1 MPSPV
6 SSFLDEPKKKQNP
19 LFAFLDAGKKFLGGV
34 EDFGFGALTG
44 LGQSVNASALGLATL
59 ATPGIDTRLEEILAQ
74 NQRDLTEA
82 VPEGLP
88 GAIGAFGG
96 RVGGDISQIVLTGG
110 AARATGLAGAATK
123 AGVGKTAQRAL
134 VSAPVFGVQALGG
147 RESSTAGMLA
157 DVLPE
162 GRFQGAFE
170 DIAESPLQRSAFEVA
185 TDALLG
191 GVVEKGIDV
200 VRAARQSRKA
210 LKQARA
216 TIASRDAPE
225 IVSEKLPRTMQEFE
239 AEIARDLRAV
249 EKPPLINRRPEVSAA
264 DRKRLNLPAGAP
276 VPGGGK
282 PPESGFVVA
291 NVGADGKT
299 YYGKPNEIH
308 HNLSLDYPFSQRGEW
323 QKVGFA
329 GPDGVVL
336 SREQALAAVERTE
349 VGFRTSTKGEL
360 DALDLREQV
369 KPTNLVGGASR
380 EAVQILAGAGAGAAV
395 GAAVDEEP
403 LRGAAIGAAAGAF
416 GPRALRGRTPAI
428 PPRTGAMAPRRPAPH
443 ARPEGVPAEGLGR
456 VQLNKFGLDDA
467 GQQRIAQEAN
477 EILATGPL
485 RKKVTFAEQQE
496 VAKQLGFEDIRRAHV
511 NNDVD
516 GTTMLA
522 MRNVYTQ
529 NVDQVNQAYRRI
541 TDIQTGKT
549 TLKPDTATR
558 ELRELETSLEIFENQ
573 NAAIL
578 KAFIPRA
585 SEAGRTLGLL
595 RASATGTLDP
605 LTWQA
610 RAQRMAVRTL
620 TLEETQ
626 SVNRFIDTGNRA
638 GLIKFV
644 GDLAPPISVFSG
656 EGFNILRRAG
666 FLTGLR
672 TQARNFLS
680 NTGELALRHLDNP
693 GEVLADRIAGFVV
706 ARAGGPRVRTRTLVS
721 PLRRLSASATG
732 ARRGLSRFMNIMRG
746 IEESRGMLRKVEAR
760 PNQRLQLADPQKFKG
775 ATVQKTVAASNRFV
789 DGYVKFAYRLQGAAD
804 APARQAA
811 YMESLLEQATVASRG
826 FRDADGRIKQL
837 MARPTDDMAVQ
848 AMIDAE
854 EAVFQNPSVA
864 GRFIAK
870 GKGELRQLGETSP
883 RFALRGGAK
892 VAKFVADFFVP
903 FSNTPG
909 AIVGRIVER
918 TPFGF
923 VSAIKGFDDLAK
935 MAKQVTSGEVDLAEL
950 VRLQKGVSRTMGRS
964 LSGMAAIGL
973 GVEFMRRKL
982 ASGRF
987 PDDGKQ
993 RDLLYQK
1000 GVVEDAVL
1008 IDGRWRKLTGISPLG
1023 NLVALGAQ
1031 MYQDADNPDYST
1043 SETISLGAFGLGRTV
1058 LDQSFLRGT
1067 KDLVETLQSGSR
1079 TAGRFLEVTGASL
1092 VPVLVKDLTN
1102 VIDPRL
1108 RDPANFGEAI
1118 KSNIPGYSFEIPVS
1132 LDRLG
1137 QPRRRDPESRISGL
1151 IDPFTSR
1158 TEGGANNPITREF
1171 NRVGAVIV
1179 RLSRKKDETD
1189 EVYRE
1194 RLQSTGKETVR
1205 AIETAIASSIYK
1217 GLTEAQQKDV
1227 LEDVVKAV
1235 RRHITT
1241 RPRIPA
1247 TWRPVVNRQIALARR
1262 R

>member
-1 MPSPV
+1 MSSPL
-6 SSFLDEPKKKQNP
+6 SFFVEEPEKKRNP

-34 EDFGFGALTG
+34 EDVGFGALTG
-44 LGQSVNASALGLATL
+44 LGQSVNATASGLASL
-59 ATPGIDTRLEEILAQ
+59 VTPGIDTRIEEILAQ
-74 NQRDLTEA
+74 NQRELTEA

-110 AARATGLAGAATK
+110 AARAAGLGKVGAKLGLGKK
-123 AGVGKTAQRAL
+123 AGRVLQST
-134 VSAPVFGVQALGG
+134 PVFGAQALGG

-162 GRFQGAFE
+162 GRGQAVFE
-170 DIAESPLQRSAFEVA
+170 NIAESPVKRSAFEIA
-185 TDALLG
+185 TDLLLG
-191 GVVEKGIDV
+191 GAVEKGVDV
-200 VRAARQSRKA
+200 FRTGQQSRRA
-210 LKQARA
+210 LKEARA
-216 TIASRDAPE
+216 TIAAREAPP
-225 IVSEKLPRTMQEFE
+225 SLTMREFDE
-239 AEIARDLRAV
+239 EIARDLRAA
-249 EKPPLINRRPEVSAA
+249 EKPPLVNRRPEVSAA
-264 DRKRLNLPAGAP
+264 DRERLGLP
-276 VPGGGK
+276 
-282 PPESGFVVA
+282 PPEVDVA
-291 NVGADGKT
+291 RQNLAETAELGK
-299 YYGKPNEIH
+299 
-308 HNLSLDYPFSQRGEW
+308 
-323 QKVGFA
+323 KVQ
-329 GPDGVVL
+329 P
-336 SREQALAAVERTE
+336 EE
-349 VGFRTSTKGEL
+349 
-360 DALDLREQV
+360 
-369 KPTNLVGGASR
+369 GGASR
-380 EAVQILAGAGAGAAV
+380 EVVQSLAAAGAGAGV
-395 GAAVDEEP
+395 GAVVDEEP
-403 LRGAAIGAAAGAF
+403 LRGAAIGAAAGAL
-416 GPRALRGRTPAI
+416 GPIALRGRTPVL
-428 PPRTGAMAPRRPAPH
+428 PPKTGAMAPRRPAPH
-443 ARPEGVPAEGLGR
+443 IRPEGVPAEGLGR

-467 GQQRIAQEAN
+467 GQQRIAQETD
-477 EILATGPL
+477 EILATSPL

-496 VAKQLGFEDIRRAHV
+496 VAKQLGFEDIRRAHI

-529 NVDQVNQAYRRI
+529 NVDQANQAYRRI
-541 TDIQTGKT
+541 TDIQDGRTS
-549 TLKPDTATR
+549 LKPGAATR

-610 RAQRMAVRTL
+610 RAQRMAARTL

-626 SVNRFIDTGNRA
+626 AVNRFIDTGNRA
-638 GLIKFV
+638 GLVKFV

-656 EGFNILRRAG
+656 EGFNIIRRAG

-680 NTGELALRHLDNP
+680 NTGELAMRHLDNP

-706 ARAGGPRVRTRTLVS
+706 ARAGGPKVRTRTLVS

-760 PNQRLQLADPQKFKG
+760 PNQRLQVADPQKFKS
-775 ATVQKTVAASNRFV
+775 ATVRKAVATSNRFV

-804 APARQAA
+804 APGRQAA

-826 FRDADGRIKQL
+826 FRDADQRIKQL

-870 GKGELRQLGETSP
+870 GKGELRRIGETDP
-883 RFALRGGAK
+883 GFARRLGAK
-892 VAKFVADFFVP
+892 GAKFVADFFVP

-923 VSAIKGFDDLAK
+923 VSTIKGFDDLAK
-935 MAKQVTSGEVDLAEL
+935 MAKQVTKGEVDLAEL

-973 GVEFMRRKL
+973 GIEFARRKL

-1031 MYQDADNPDYST
+1031 MYKDADDPDYST
-1043 SETISLGAFGLGRTV
+1043 VETINLGAFGLARTV

-1079 TAGRFLEVTGASL
+1079 KAGRFLEVTGASL

-1118 KSNIPGYSFEIPVS
+1118 KSNIPGVSFQIPVS

-1137 QPRRRDPESRISGL
+1137 QPRRRDPESRVTGL

-1158 TEGGANNPITREF
+1158 TEGGAPDTITREF

-1179 RLSRKKDETD
+1179 RLGRKADETD
-1189 EVYRE
+1189 EIYRE
-1194 RLQSTGKETVR
+1194 RLESTGTETIR
-1205 AIETAIASSIYK
+1205 AIETTMASSIYR
-1217 GLTEAQQKDV
+1217 GLSEAQQKDV
-1227 LEDVVKAV
+1227 LEDVVTAV

-1241 RPRIPA
+1241 RGRAPA
-1247 TWRPVVNRQIALARR
+1247 TWRPIVNRQISNARKR
-1262 R
+1262 